1 MGCALR
7 AVLERGRPMTPQP
20 DPAIVRAV
28 LNKHDNFDRPAACE
42 TCVLADQLRHI
53 TTLARRWQE
62 ATDPQL
68 GYSGRWVIDHL
79 NKILTGRY
87 E

>member
-1 MGCALR
+1 
-7 AVLERGRPMTPQP
+7 MTPQP

-53 TTLARRWQE
+53 TTLAQRWARTVE
-62 ATDPQL
+62 PNKN
-68 GYSGRWVIDHL
+68 YSGRWIAHMVTSIL
-79 NKILTGRY
+79 NQP